1 MKKIYIFPGADIK
14 SFKAGTHSCLMSL
27 LKNFLFLKDI
37 KRQKKNKRRKF
48 KIKRWPN
55 KVEHAYLNR

>member
-1 MKKIYIFPGADIK
+1 MKKNIFPGADIK

-37 KRQKKNKRRKF
+37 KRQKK
-48 KIKRWPN
+48 IKGEN
-55 KVEHAYLNR
+55 LK